1 MKHINAGARKPRT
14 GNRKTAAEPMTGN
27 GLFNHLYEACNILRG
42 PVGQDSFKDYLTPL
56 LYFKRISDVWDE
68 ETAKAME
75 ESGGDMEYA
84 TFPEQHTF
92 IIPDG
97 CHWNDLR
104 QRTENIGSAIMES
117 MREIERCNPTT
128 LYGVFGTF
136 SKAQWGN
143 KSVLDDSRLKDLV
156 EHLSK
161 RSLGNQ
167 DYSADLMGDA
177 YEILLK
183 KFADLTKAKAGE
195 FYTPRAVVKLLVRIL
210 DPHPGE
216 TVYDPACGSGGML
229 IEAIHR
235 MKNSDLS
242 CGHIFGQEKNLTNAA
257 IARMNLF
264 LHGARDFNIM
274 QGDTLRNP
282 KIIQNGQLAKF
293 DCVIANPPFSLDE
306 WGAEIWES
314 DPWGRNL
321 WGTPS
326 QSNGDYAWVQHML
339 ASMKPETGRVG
350 VVLPQGVLF
359 RGNKDGQLRKK
370 LLESDKL
377 ECVITLVGNLF
388 YGAGVSACLL
398 IFRDRKPAGR
408 VGKVL
413 MIDATKIFTAKR
425 AQNELSDADVDAIY
439 KLYAGYADVEE
450 CAKVVTMRE
459 IEAKDGTLAVNSY
472 IARKAVAAR
481 PYCEVKAEFLAAF
494 EAVKQ
499 AEKRFSSLLAEG
511 GYLK

>member
-1 MKHINAGARKPRT
+1 MPAKNTSNKKSKVTKELT
-14 GNRKTAAEPMTGN
+14 GVQALYNY
-27 GLFNHLYEACNILRG
+27 LFEACNIIRG
-42 PVGQDSFKDYLTPL
+42 PVSQDNFKDYITPL
-56 LYFKRISDVWDE
+56 LYYKRISDVYDE
-68 ETAKAME
+68 ETAEALE
-75 ESGGDMEYA
+75 FSGGDQEYA
-84 TFPEQHTF
+84 SLPEQHRF
-92 IIPDG
+92 VIPEE
-97 CHWNDLR
+97 CHWQDVR
-104 QRTENIGSAIMES
+104 QRPENLGAAIVGA
-117 MREIERCNPTT
+117 MRKIEIANPDT
-128 LYGVFGTF
+128 LYGVLSIF
-136 SKAQWGN
+136 SAQKWTE
-143 KSVLDDSRLKDLV
+143 KSILSDAKIRDLI
-156 EHLSK
+156 EHLSTQN
-161 RSLGNQ
+161 LGNKA
-167 DYSADLMGDA
+167 YPTDLMGDA
-177 YEILLK
+177 YEVLLK
-183 KFADLTKAKAGE
+183 KFADDSKAQAGE
-195 FYTPRAVVKLLVRIL
+195 FYTPRSVVSLLVRIL
-210 DPHPGE
+210 NPQPGE

-229 IEAIHR
+229 IEAIHH
-235 MKNSDLS
+235 MHNDSLC
-242 CGHIFGQEKNLTNAA
+242 CGSIFGQEKNVVNAA
-257 IARMNLF
+257 IAKMNLF
-264 LHGARDFNIM
+264 LHGANDFNIM

-282 KIIQNGQLAKF
+282 KILQGGQLARF